1 MKAAVETNRRHRRQ
15 KTNLVVRTRAYSFV
29 PGYNICAIWQHSR
42 ETQKLFKAS
51 KRKRLQEVDRLEDF
65 IAVLDNSN
73 STAFSFEALAENMLS
88 EHKKEVH
95 E

>member
-1 MKAAVETNRRHRRQ
+1 VTA
-15 KTNLVVRTRAYSFV
+15 
-29 PGYNICAIWQHSR
+29 
-42 ETQKLFKAS
+42 
-51 KRKRLQEVDRLEDF
+51 VDRLEDF

-73 STAFSFEALAENMLS
+73 STALSFKALAENMLS